1 MSTFVDFKIE
11 QLDSN
16 EIPNK
21 LKEIPEPPKKL
32 FYRGTWPNKGM
43 RVLAVVG
50 SRKFTTYGREVC
62 EKLIRGLAGYPIVIL
77 SGLALGIDTIAH
89 ETAIDNN
96 ILTMAIPGSGLD
108 EKVIYP
114 SSNKRLAEKILD
126 CGGLLLSEY
135 EPDFHATAWSFPRR
149 NRLMAGLADAVLVI
163 EAEIKSGTLITA
175 RLATDYNR
183 DVMTVPG
190 SIFSD
195 TSEGPNLL
203 LKLGAIPITSSQDI
217 LEAFGLASVG
227 DNIQKKL
234 DLTDCSPNEIRILQC
249 LDTPVDRDELSRR
262 SGLSARDLNQVLT
275 LMELKGMIKENAGEI
290 YKK

>member
-1 MSTFVDFKIE
+1 
-11 QLDSN
+11 
-16 EIPNK
+16 
-21 LKEIPEPPKKL
+21 
-32 FYRGTWPNKGM
+32 
-43 RVLAVVG
+43 
-50 SRKFTTYGREVC
+50 VC

-203 LKLGAIPITSSQDI
+203 LKLGATPITSSQDI
-217 LEAFGLASVG
+217 LEAFGLAT
-227 DNIQKKL
+227 DNNSKQAEL
-234 DLTDCSPNEIRILQC
+234 DLSDCSPNEIRVLQC
-249 LDTPVDRDELSRR
+249 LDIPVDRDELSRR

-275 LMELKGMIKENAGEI
+275 LMELKGLIKENAGEI
-290 YKK
+290 YRK